1 MMIIKLL
8 VGSSTGPA
16 ASNDVRCLIHFVLDC
31 PQPNQVA
38 RILYLIY
45 RLVVQPNTSRAS
57 MFAETLISYGGIKML
72 LFLLKKEAETGDGTV
87 YESSSSSDT
96 ANHERNEM
104 IE

>member
-1 MMIIKLL
+1 MFTEILL
-8 VGSSTGPA
+8 
-16 ASNDVRCLIHFVLDC
+16 
-31 PQPNQVA
+31 
-38 RILYLIY
+38 
-45 RLVVQPNTSRAS
+45 
-57 MFAETLISYGGIKML
+57 SYGGIKML